1 MSSLKARA
9 LWLTAGLCL
18 ALCTPPEATAKVYK
32 WVDENGVV
40 HYTMD
45 RDEIPP
51 QLRRRLRPALPADI
65 APPERSPEL
74 SEPLATPDEFRDEPA
89 VEPALEPTL
98 EATPELEPEGEPPPV
113 TAGLP
118 AETLAPTNEIAELE
132 AQIKGYREE
141 LKTLISSS
149 SATGTD
155 FAEDPR
161 VREIAQRL
169 PRLQAQLQALQRE
182 AAR

>member
-1 MSSLKARA
+1 MSSLKAHA

-51 QLRRRLRPALPADI
+51 QLRRRLRPALPADV
-65 APPERSPEL
+65 APPERAPEL
-74 SEPLATPDEFRDEPA
+74 SEPLATPDEFRDEP
-89 VEPALEPTL
+89 EMEPTLDPALEV
-98 EATPELEPEGEPPPV
+98 EPESEPPPV

-118 AETLAPTNEIAELE
+118 PRETLSGTNEIAELE
-132 AQIKGYREE
+132 AEILSYREE

-149 SATGTD
+149 SAMGTD
-155 FAEDPR
+155 FAENPR
-161 VREIAQRL
+161 VREIAERL